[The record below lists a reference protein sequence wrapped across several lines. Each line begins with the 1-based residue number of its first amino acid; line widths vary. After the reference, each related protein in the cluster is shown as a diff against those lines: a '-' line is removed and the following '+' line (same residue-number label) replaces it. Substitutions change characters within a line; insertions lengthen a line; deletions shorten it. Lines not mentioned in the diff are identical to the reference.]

1 MKVDMCMQVCMIDLY
16 KALDGSLLIADAE
29 LKWLKG
35 VMWFGEYWIRG
46 CPCQGPE
53 VEAIF

>member
-1 MKVDMCMQVCMIDLY
+1 MCMQVCMIDLY